1 MRSVLTIDD
10 AKKNSIINYYDNSV
24 VEKMMMIFFKI
35 KDAKYVVQEIIKPNR
50 DEYKYIE
57 KKLSG
62 VKGSF
67 MIKAINVCIKNKY
80 DGMILVH
87 NHREKLI
94 PLLSSTDRMANE
106 KIKNYFKSKSINLL
120 FGSGVYANKKI
131 TYLLENKYKI
141 AQSLR

>member
-57 KKLSG
+57 KNCQ
-62 VKGSF
+62 V
-67 MIKAINVCIKNKY
+67 
-80 DGMILVH
+80 
-87 NHREKLI
+87 
-94 PLLSSTDRMANE
+94 
-106 KIKNYFKSKSINLL
+106 
-120 FGSGVYANKKI
+120 
-131 TYLLENKYKI
+131 
-141 AQSLR
+141 